1 MRARRLHIHPLRIA
15 VDPAE
20 PPNLPDESGITE
32 HELLQMLITHLD
44 GSQAHGVLYMI
55 YLVTAFDLG
64 WKMKW
69 RIERILLVMLA
80 GTLPFASFVA
90 ERKVARAVQESGRVG
105 EPLQAA

>member
-1 MRARRLHIHPLRIA
+1 MKPA
-15 VDPAE
+15 VLTRFRVMAY
-20 PPNLPDESGITE
+20 ITGCW
-32 HELLQMLITHLD
+32 LLLLCLCMVFKYGFDKGEDLTFYV
-44 GSQAHGVLYMI
+44 SQAHGVLYMI